1 MFKKIIKEICDEEN
15 INYSVISKDWIIILE
30 KNGKVNLIT
39 GYKFGINNHALGEL
53 LDDKYATFELL
64 SKKNIPVIE
73 HSILYG
79 PTNNNPYAVG
89 SKGRECVEELFEKY
103 NKNVVLKINDGTCGI
118 NVWHIKNKEEL
129 IKQYENLSQKYFS
142 MSLCPYYDIENEYRA
157 VVVSG
162 KVELLYKKIKPVV
175 SGDGKSTIKEL
186 LTSFNSEYFKDI
198 KNNDWDRVLEKDKLY
213 EYDWRFNLAKGS
225 KASFEIDENLKDDIE
240 NLAEEISRKIGLG
253 FGSIDIIKTTNNKLF
268 VMEINSGVMM
278 ENFVKQVPDGYKI
291 AKNIYKKV
299 IKSYDWGEPK

>member
-15 INYSVISKDWIIILE
+15 INYSVISKDWIIVLE

-129 IKQYENLSQKYFS
+129 NYLLERTEKLFDSIFNELNKYADEEERK
-142 MSLCPYYDIENEYRA
+142 L
-157 VVVSG
+157 
-162 KVELLYKKIKPVV
+162 
-175 SGDGKSTIKEL
+175 KEL
-186 LTSFNSEYFKDI
+186 KTKQKKQEKRMDEIETKMEY
-198 KNNDWDRVLEKDKLY
+198 L
-213 EYDWRFNLAKGS
+213 
-225 KASFEIDENLKDDIE
+225 DENMD
-240 NLAEEISRKIGLG
+240 N
-253 FGSIDIIKTTNNKLF
+253 IKL
-268 VMEINSGVMM
+268 
-278 ENFVKQVPDGYKI
+278 VK
-291 AKNIYKKV
+291 KNI
-299 IKSYDWGEPK
+299 